1 MKLSKEVY
9 NYILECIALEDK
21 SWKDE
26 ITFVFTKKEEAVKWI
41 KAIWEKQE
49 KAKLK
54 KLKDPKKKLE
64 EWYAKNNVKIGI

>member
-9 NYILECIALEDK
+9 NYILECIALEDN

-26 ITFVFTKKEEAVKWI
+26 IEFSFPMKEEAVKWI

-54 KLKDPKKKLE
+54 KIKRSQKKIRR
-64 EWYAKNNVKIGI
+64 VVC